1 MKKLMISFICFMVIS
16 TAYTEAF
23 SNKLEGTTNENKL
36 NENDSVQNFDFA
48 TYRLFKTQNMWT
60 FIKLNTRTGQ
70 MWQVQFDVQGEN
82 RGVTYLNLLP
92 LVPKEKEVDGRFT
105 LYSTENIYTF
115 ILLDQLEGKTWQ
127 IQWSIDPNSRV
138 VLPID

>member
-1 MKKLMISFICFMVIS
+1 MRKLIISLICFLVVS
-16 TAYTEAF
+16 TAYTKAF
-23 SNKLEGTTNENKL
+23 SNKLEGTTIERKL
-36 NENDSVQNFDFA
+36 NEYVSVQTNDVA
-48 TYRLFKTQNMWT
+48 IYRLFPTQNTWT
-60 FIKLNTRTGQ
+60 FIKLNTRNGQ

-92 LVPKEKEVDGRFT
+92 LVSKEKEVDGRFT

-127 IQWSIDPNSRV
+127 VQWSIDAKNRGV
-138 VLPID
+138 IPID

>member
-1 MKKLMISFICFMVIS
+1 MRKLIISFICFLAVS
-16 TAYTEAF
+16 TSYSKAF
-23 SNKLEGTTNENKL
+23 SNKLESKANERKL
-36 NENDSVQNFDFA
+36 YQNVSTQENDIAV
-48 TYRLFKTQNMWT
+48 YRLFKTQNMWN

-70 MWQVQFDVQGEN
+70 MWQIQFDVPGDN

-105 LYSTENIYTF
+105 LYSTENIHTF

-127 IQWSIDPNSRV
+127 VQWSIEPKDRF